1 MPYVFNPFSGSLDNA
16 PSTFKG
22 DSSYTTLQSASTNW
36 DNAYTNLVVN
46 SAAYLS
52 GYDLSF
58 LSVSANW
65 NSSYTTVSSNSANW
79 QSTYTNYSTNSALYI
94 KTVSTNTAGTSAI
107 STIVAVSAIPV
118 VQTAGTLYI
127 LI

>member
-22 DSSYTTLQSASTNW
+22 DSA
-36 DNAYTNLVVN
+36 
-46 SAAYLS
+46 
-52 GYDLSF
+52 
-58 LSVSANW
+58 
-65 NSSYTTVSSNSANW
+65 YTTVSSNSANW